1 MLIAELFQNPLIFLE
16 FIAAILV
23 GITIHE
29 AAHAY
34 SAYLLGDPTAKMEG
48 RVSLNPIVHIDPW
61 GFILLLLV
69 GFGWG
74 KPVPVNP
81 QMLRGGIRD
90 EIITSLS
97 GIGANLVLSAI
108 LAMII
113 RFIPGL
119 PLGLIDFLVI
129 LISINLV
136 LAAFNI
142 LPIPPL
148 DGSRIIKPIIG
159 EENYLKFETLGL
171 PILLVLLA
179 LSYFGFPILQTIIYG
194 IVNFLFKLLLGSSF
208 TPF

>member
-1 MLIAELFQNPLIFLE
+1 MLITQLFQNPLVFVE
-16 FIAAILV
+16 FIVAILV

-34 SAYLLGDPTAKMEG
+34 SASLLGDPTAKMEG
-48 RVSLNPIVHIDPW
+48 RVSLNPLVHLDPW

-81 QMLRGGIRD
+81 EMLRGGTRD
-90 EIITSLS
+90 EIIVSLS
-97 GIGANLVLSAI
+97 GIGSNLLLSAI

-113 RFIPGL
+113 RLIPGL
-119 PLGLIDFLVI
+119 PVSVIDFLI
-129 LISINLV
+129 IIISINLV

-171 PILLVLLA
+171 PILLGLVA
-179 LSYFGFPILQTIIYG
+179 LSYLGFPILQTIIFG
-194 IVNFLFKLLLGSSF
+194 IVNFLFQLFLGSGF

>member
-1 MLIAELFQNPLIFLE
+1 MLITQLLQNPLIFLE
-16 FIAAILV
+16 FIVAILV
-23 GITIHE
+23 GITFHE

-34 SAYLLGDPTAKMEG
+34 SAFLLGDSTAKIEG

-81 QMLRGGIRD
+81 QLLRGGTRD
-90 EIITSLS
+90 EIIVSLS
-97 GIGANLVLSAI
+97 GISTNLVLAAI
-108 LAMII
+108 LAMIV

-129 LISINLV
+129 LISINLI

-159 EENYLKFETLGL
+159 EENYQKFETLGL

-179 LSYFGFPILQTIIYG
+179 LSYLGFPILQTVIFG